1 MCEKERVCVCLCV
14 RACVCK
20 FVRVFAWVGV
30 CEREIRTEREKWRER
45 TCMSIGREKK
55 GERPRGERGGE
66 KRKRKDRGRRGKI
79 KWVGMGFTS
88 AGKTG

>member
-1 MCEKERVCVCLCV
+1 MCLCLCV

-45 TCMSIGREKK
+45 TCMSREREKRRETKGRKRGREEEK
-55 GERPRGERGGE
+55 ER
-66 KRKRKDRGRRGKI
+66 
-79 KWVGMGFTS
+79 
-88 AGKTG
+88 